1 MGHAV
6 GGDLAALAPWLDGP
20 PGALFDTQVGA
31 ALAGLGAALSYAA
44 LVRELEGVELGK
56 HETRT
61 DWLRRPLSPE
71 QLRYA
76 AEDVEHLPALDRELR
91 SRLARLGRL
100 GWAEQESRA
109 AAAAALDRPAPEEAW
124 RRLRGVERLPAR
136 ARLVARHL
144 AAWREREAE
153 RLDLARPFL
162 MRDATL
168 LALARRGELER
179 TTVAK
184 LPGYDR
190 HRHERHLA
198 AWSAALGEAARAA
211 GEGAPAPAI
220 ATPDGLEKRIDTAL
234 AALAAQRAAELALPA
249 ELLLPRRERERAAA
263 AIAAGASPAEAITGW
278 RSEAL
283 APLPDRLETA
293 S

>member
-20 PGALFDTQVGA
+20 PRALFDTQVGA
-31 ALAGLGAALSYAA
+31 AFTGLGAALSYAA

-76 AEDVEHLPALDRELR
+76 AEDVEHLPALERELR

-109 AAAAALDRPAPEEAW
+109 AATAALDQPAPEEAW
-124 RRLRGVERLPAR
+124 RRLRGLERLPPR
-136 ARLVARHL
+136 AQLVARHL
-144 AAWREREAE
+144 VAWREREAE

-162 MRDATL
+162 MRDASL
-168 LALARRGELER
+168 LALARRGELDR
-179 TTVAK
+179 TAVAK

-198 AWSAALGEAARAA
+198 AWSAALDEAAKAA
-211 GEGAPAPAI
+211 RDGDPTSGIAAPDA
-220 ATPDGLEKRIDTAL
+220 LVKRIDAAL
-234 AALAAQRAAELALPA
+234 AALAARRAAELALPA

-263 AIAAGASPAEAITGW
+263 ALAAGASPAAALAGW
-278 RSEAL
+278 RAEAL
-283 APLPDRLETA
+283 APLPDRLEA
-293 S
+293 SA